1 MKRSMIGIPTK
12 GIAPT
17 CPSHTATDDV
27 NLVFLESLVNSVPDQ
42 AAPYY
47 GSARSC
53 IVGHLGKLS
62 GVDVDSLC

>member
-1 MKRSMIGIPTK
+1 MTGTLTK
-12 GIAPT
+12 GTAPAY
-17 CPSHTATDDV
+17 PSYTAANNV
-27 NLVFLESLVNSVPDQ
+27 NAVFLEPLVDIVPDQ
-42 AAPYY
+42 AAPDY